1 MHLRRNRV
9 LLYELIIVVTIISS
23 SFMTYLH
30 LLFPDTSTWTI
41 SFFQFNSTHY
51 KSVQMFCFSVLL
63 FLSQSLFLSLWYITC
78 RYWWKA
84 AIFIVL
90 MMNFYNLFIVV
101 FFEIEVSY
109 LINKFSIYFFTLLC
123 TYLVYL
129 VSKKINYPLWNR
141 LTLDAIDSEE
151 ILLYKF
157 KNSKHYT
164 RVLNS
169 FDEDAYKSN
178 ITNLKELVAKA
189 VLISEDN
196 FNKEE
201 NQSNILDKS
210 LKGKSIGGVLIFLLI
225 LSLLLLDKLHVYAP
239 DDKIWDLGFTT
250 MGSFEFQS
258 VFIFLWF
265 TMLKVTSFLALTIWF
280 LTTRYWW
287 KYFLL
292 IPIIIVSYQIF
303 GIFDVNEIFIN
314 EKEIWQALPILL
326 PLMLFLIFLSV
337 KINNFTK
344 VEKLKNKIKVETFKV
359 ISFLAHQE
367 DEEGNNQIKVDLAKL
382 MENKNTYKAD
392 DYLKELEVL
401 HKKLLQK
408 KRSQYK

>member
-1 MHLRRNRV
+1 MHLKRKRV
-9 LLYELIIVVTIISS
+9 LLYELMIVVTIISS

-30 LLFPDTSTWTI
+30 VLCPDTSTWTTF
-41 SFFQFNSTHY
+41 FFQFNSTHY
-51 KSVQMFCFSVLL
+51 NSAQMYCFFVLL
-63 FLSQSLFLSLWYITC
+63 FLSQSLLLSLWYITC
-78 RYWWKA
+78 RYWWKI

-90 MMNFYNLFIVV
+90 MMSFYNFSIVV
-101 FFEIEVSY
+101 FSEVESSD
-109 LINKFSIYFFTLLC
+109 LTHRFSIYFLTLLC
-123 TYLVYL
+123 SYLVYL

-151 ILLYKF
+151 VLRYKF

-225 LSLLLLDKLHVYAP
+225 LSLLLLDKLHVFAP
-239 DDKIWDLGFTT
+239 DDKTWDLGFIT

-265 TMLKVTSFLALTIWF
+265 TMLKITSFLALTIWF
-280 LTTRYWW
+280 LTSRYWW

-292 IPIIIVSYQIF
+292 IPIIIVSYQIIGTF
-303 GIFDVNEIFIN
+303 NVNVRFIN
-314 EKEIWQALPILL
+314 ENEIMQALPLLL
-326 PLMLFLIFLSV
+326 PVMLFLIFLSI

-344 VEKLKNKIKVETFKV
+344 VEKLKNKIKVKTFKV

-367 DEEGNNQIKVDLAKL
+367 DEEGNNQIKVDLARL
-382 MENKNTYKAD
+382 MESKSAYKAD

-408 KRSQYK
+408 KRSQ